1 MRHVFLCANHFENQ
15 ISVISAISA
24 GPKLSLSAGNNIILC
39 VTEDFVYPVD
49 KHGREYGFGWSL
61 LTTPEQLIGREACLT
76 DRAPEDSY
84 QRMVEHLAGLLPNA
98 TEKQIKKLLK

>member
-1 MRHVFLCANHFENQ
+1 MYPSGRFSAAVGKWYSGLCSREPDGRGMPIHAVPRWHLGMAVVAVERFR
-15 ISVISAISA
+15 
-24 GPKLSLSAGNNIILC
+24 
-39 VTEDFVYPVD
+39 Y
-49 KHGREYGFGWSL
+49 GREYGFGWSL

-76 DRAPEDSY
+76 DSAPEDSY